1 MATDTHVHG
10 GATHESPAMRAQ
22 RLDGLLP
29 SLGVYAAR
37 PGTSE
42 ARLARFQSSLGGAP
56 R

>member
-1 MATDTHVHG
+1 
-10 GATHESPAMRAQ
+10 MRAQ